1 MRLLPGT
8 FVPFVKIIG
17 VPTRMILCGR
27 NEEYRCLAIVEW
39 LRISV
44 IGSKFLYFL
53 TKRSDSHVT

>member
-1 MRLLPGT
+1 MIAPRDLCP
-8 FVPFVKIIG
+8 PFVDDTG
-17 VPTRMILCGR
+17 VPTRIVLCGR

-44 IGSKFLYFL
+44 ICSKLLYFL